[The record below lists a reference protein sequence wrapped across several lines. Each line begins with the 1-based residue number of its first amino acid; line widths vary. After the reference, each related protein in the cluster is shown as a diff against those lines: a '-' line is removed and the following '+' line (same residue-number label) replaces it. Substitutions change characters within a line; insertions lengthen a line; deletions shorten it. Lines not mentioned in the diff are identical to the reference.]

1 MKITVVSAFQLS
13 DRIDRAGLSGVHVN
27 GFTVSRD
34 DMFVYAVIR
43 RPTYWVGFFFFP
55 VMRGEAPR

>member
-43 RPTYWVGFFFFP
+43 RPTYWVGFFFS
-55 VMRGEAPR
+55 R